1 MEERQEEECTSI
13 AAYPVG
19 SGPSN
24 VPEDYDHV
32 FNKSSMGY
40 FGDKLYRYDQSQYF

>member
-1 MEERQEEECTSI
+1 MEKKGQKEECTNI
-13 AAYPVG
+13 AAYPIG

-32 FNKSSMGY
+32 FNK
-40 FGDKLYRYDQSQYF
+40 